1 MLKNPG
7 HAADV
12 GRSMLA
18 SRVLRALLLT
28 AAIGAAAVPA
38 ARADSSSWDF
48 ESMHPGTIDGQQ
60 GWVMTGS
67 YDVEVLDMTAPSPI
81 LPPSPIVAPTR
92 SFGVKSMRISNAVT
106 DTSAWDQT
114 YSPSL
119 SNAAGE
125 STSAFGVNSGGT
137 RQPRMEASFDIASAD
152 PSTEQQGLS
161 MSVSPDRGDGSR
173 MGLLRIS
180 DKPSGLLL
188 EWGDYPLTSRDLA
201 GHVPYQIQP
210 VASALDRS
218 APHNVRLVMNFA
230 EGYDN
235 DTVEIWVDGAKIATA
250 ESWEN
255 YWRRDSD
262 AISASNRVPMVD
274 SLVFRLDSNP
284 NVPSTLGA
292 GFLVDNVSLLSD
304 GGASGG
310 GGGQGPA
317 GPAGPTG
324 QAGAAGTPG
333 TAGAPGPAGPAGS
346 AGLPGTPGKPG
357 ANGKSVTTASSTSLG
372 HKVRIA
378 RVRMQPRW
386 ALVTI
391 VCPKAAGLCDGIIRA
406 RTTDGVR
413 LASASFDADG
423 GKSVIARLRLG
434 PRGSALVAAGT
445 RPALTVVSRDRWGV
459 ATRTSLAPGT
469 SVASRKLSK

>member
-1 MLKNPG
+1 MP
-7 HAADV
+7 
-12 GRSMLA
+12 A
-18 SRVLRALLLT
+18 SRVLRALLL
-28 AAIGAAAVPA
+28 AAAVCAAVAPA

-60 GWVMTGS
+60 GWVMTGA
-67 YDVEVLDMTAPSPI
+67 YDVEVLDMTPPSAI
-81 LPPSPIVAPTR
+81 TPPSPIVAPTH
-92 SFGVKSMRISNAVT
+92 SFGVKSLRISNAVT
-106 DTSAWDQT
+106 DTASWDQT

-125 STSAFGVNSGGT
+125 STSAYGFTSGGT

-152 PSTEQQGLS
+152 PSTEQQGLT

-173 MGLLRIS
+173 MGLLRVS

-218 APHNVRLVMNFA
+218 VPHNVKLVMNFA

-262 AISASNRVPMVD
+262 AISAANRVPMVD

-310 GGGQGPA
+310 GGSQGPTGPA
-317 GPAGPTG
+317 GPAGP
-324 QAGAAGTPG
+324 AGTPG
-333 TAGAPGPAGPAGS
+333 TSGAAGTAGTPGPAGTPGS
-346 AGLPGTPGKPG
+346 PGTPGKPG
-357 ANGKSVTTASSTSLG
+357 ANGKSVTTASSTSTG

-378 RVRMQPRW
+378 RVRMQPRF

-391 VCPKAAGLCDGIIRA
+391 VCPKAAGLCDGVVRA
-406 RTTDGVR
+406 RTTAGVR

-423 GKSVIARLRLG
+423 GKSVIVRLKLG
-434 PRGSALVAAGT
+434 PRASALVAAGT

-469 SVASRKLSK
+469 SVASRSHAK